1 MAKFIKK
8 EKKNVTAPKVERKKI
23 QTSTL
28 NILEGDLIATNRGWK
43 KAMCDAYMDKEGI
56 ICVEIKTFGL
66 WKYMSYDQAITIQR

>member
-8 EKKNVTAPKVERKKI
+8 ETKKETAPKVERKKI

-43 KAMCDAYMDKEGI
+43 KAMCDAYMNKEGI

-66 WKYMSYDQAITIQR
+66 WKYMSYDQSITIQR

>member
-1 MAKFIKK
+1 MAKIIKNK
-8 EKKNVTAPKVERKKI
+8 VAPKVERKKI
-23 QTSTL
+23 QTTTL

>member
-8 EKKNVTAPKVERKKI
+8 ETKKETAPKVERKKI

-43 KAMCDAYMDKEGI
+43 KAMCDAYMNKEGI

>member
-8 EKKNVTAPKVERKKI
+8 EKKNVTAPKIERKKI
-23 QTSTL
+23 QTTTL

-43 KAMCDAYMDKEGI
+43 KAMSDAYMDKDGI

>member
-8 EKKNVTAPKVERKKI
+8 ETKKVTTPKVERKKI

-66 WKYMSYDQAITIQR
+66 WKYMSYDQSITIQR

>member
-23 QTSTL
+23 QTTTL

-43 KAMCDAYMDKEGI
+43 KAMCDAYMDKDGI

>member
-1 MAKFIKK
+1 MAKFVKSK
-8 EKKNVTAPKVERKKI
+8 DVQKVERKKI
-23 QTSTL
+23 QTTTL

-43 KAMCDAYMDKEGI
+43 KAMCDAYMDKDGI

>member
-8 EKKNVTAPKVERKKI
+8 EKNNVTAPKIERKKI
-23 QTSTL
+23 QTTTL

-43 KAMCDAYMDKEGI
+43 KAMCDAYMDKDGI

>member
-1 MAKFIKK
+1 MAKFAKST
-8 EKKNVTAPKVERKKI
+8 EALKVERKKI
-23 QTSTL
+23 QTTTL

-43 KAMCDAYMDKEGI
+43 KAMCDAYMDKDGI